1 MSKHIVMSKHISKS
15 KLACSVAA
23 ALLLSL
29 SGTSHALNILL
40 TNDDGW
46 NSVGITA
53 TRTALIAAGHSVT
66 LVGPLVNQSGKGGS
80 MIADNGVTVAV
91 VQAGGP
97 GSNVWSVDSTPADSV
112 RAAFGN
118 AAGGVLPAGVKPD
131 LVISGINNGQN
142 LGMTGSWG
150 SGTVNAALE
159 GLSYGVPSIAV
170 SAERLL
176 SASDADTIAAM
187 PAIANFMVRL
197 VDRLQQTA
205 LGGQLLP
212 TGTMLNVNYPV
223 FNPAAGRPGS
233 LQGVKV
239 TNLATKSNIEFVWV
253 GTPATTGT
261 MTAGLDFGFY
271 FSPVPDPVANSD
283 KAALKAGFVSVTPMD
298 GDMTAKSKPGTTFSA
313 IQWRINGLAP

>member
-1 MSKHIVMSKHISKS
+1 MSKTACTSKRT
-15 KLACSVAA
+15 KLACSIAA
-23 ALLLSL
+23 SILLAA
-29 SGTSHALNILL
+29 SGASQALNILL

-46 NSVGITA
+46 DSAGITA
-53 TRTALIAAGHSVT
+53 TRSALIAAGHNVT

-91 VQAGGP
+91 VQSGGP
-97 GSNVWSVDSTPADSV
+97 GSNVWSVNSTPTDAV

-142 LGMTGSWG
+142 LAMTGSWG
-150 SGTVNAALE
+150 SGTVNAALQ
-159 GLSYGVPSIAV
+159 GLSQGVPSIAV

-187 PAIANFMVRL
+187 PAVANFVVRL

-205 LGGQLLP
+205 MGGQLLP
-212 TGTMLNVNYPV
+212 AGTMLNVNYPV
-223 FNPAAGRPGS
+223 FNAAAGRPGS
-233 LQGVKV
+233 VQGVKV

-253 GTPATTGT
+253 GTPASTGT

-271 FSPVPDPVANSD
+271 FSPVPDPIVNSD
-283 KAALKAGFVSVTPMD
+283 KAAFKAGFVTVTPMD
-298 GDMTAKSKPGTTFSA
+298 GDMTAKSKPGTTFSS